1 MPDLDTRLHRGRADL
16 LETIEQ
22 PPLARIRD
30 RAREMRRRRTAGTAA
45 GLLTVAVAATLAI
58 RPWAGDP
65 QPTAPPVA
73 ESPTGGPVHGGFGI
87 TVTGLTG
94 NAVLRLPGTISDVEF
109 VDVDTGYLLSTCAEP
124 APCPTRLAQ
133 TNDGGHTWQA
143 KDLPAAL
150 DTRDRVDLVAFADG
164 RLATAGGAGDGG
176 PASGS
181 GNGPTSAGPGDGPS
195 AGAVGYGSSDGGYSW
210 QPALA
215 GTGPSAVAHP
225 GDLLRLRTT
234 AGRCGG
240 TVEVWRS
247 GLLRVAPVAT
257 QPAIRVC
264 WVSPVRATDGA
275 WWVGG
280 TTGDRATLASTL
292 DGGRSWRTVNLGVPA
307 RDVTSVEVASLGSH
321 AYAVVLGRD
330 RSITALF
337 HSADGGRSFTRT
349 RYDPLATPQGL
360 AGAMV
365 PLLDGRLLMAGTDR
379 RWYLSADDGA
389 TFTRAEGNLPAV
401 GRLARTL
408 AGYVAYDLFGGG
420 WAAFSTDGATWQKL
434 QIN

>member
-1 MPDLDTRLHRGRADL
+1 MPDLDTQLTRGRVDL
-16 LETIEQ
+16 LETIDQ

-30 RAREMRRRRTAGTAA
+30 RARELRRRRTAGTAA
-45 GLLTVAVAATLAI
+45 GLLTVVVAATLVI

-65 QPTAPPVA
+65 TPTAPPVA
-73 ESPTGGPVHGGFGI
+73 GSPPGGPVYGSAGI
-87 TVTGLTG
+87 TINGLTG

-109 VDVDTGYLLSTCAEP
+109 VDADTGYLLSTCAEP
-124 APCPTRLAQ
+124 APCPGRLAR

-143 KDLPAAL
+143 KDLPAVL
-150 DTRDRVDLVAFADG
+150 DIRDGVDLVAFADG
-164 RLATAGGAGDGG
+164 RLATAGG
-176 PASGS
+176 S
-181 GNGPTSAGPGDGPS
+181 GNGGPGNAPASAGPGNGPPG
-195 AGAVGYGSSDGGYSW
+195 GAAGYGSSDGGHSW

-215 GTGPSAVAHP
+215 GAGPSAVAHP
-225 GDLLRLRTT
+225 GDLLRLRTG

-240 TVEVWRS
+240 TVELWRS
-247 GLLRVAPVAT
+247 GLLRIAPVAT

-264 WVSPVRATDGA
+264 WVSPVPATDGA

-280 TTGDRATLASTL
+280 TAGDRATLASTL
-292 DGGRSWRTVNLGVPA
+292 DGGRTWRTVNLDVPA

-330 RSITALF
+330 RSIGALF

-349 RYDPLATPQGL
+349 RSGPAGAPQGL

-365 PLLDGRLLMAGTDR
+365 PLLDGRLLMVGTDR

-401 GRLARTL
+401 GRLARTP

-420 WAAFSTDGATWQKL
+420 WAAFSTDGATWHKL

>member
-16 LETIEQ
+16 LETIDQ

-45 GLLTVAVAATLAI
+45 GLLTVAVAAALVI
-58 RPWAGDP
+58 RPWAGAP
-65 QPTAPPVA
+65 PPTAPVA
-73 ESPTGGPVHGGFGI
+73 ESPPGGPVYGSSGI
-87 TVTGLTG
+87 TITGLTG

-109 VDVDTGYLLSTCAEP
+109 VDADTGYLLSTCAEP
-124 APCPTRLAQ
+124 APCPTRLAR
-133 TNDGGHTWQA
+133 TKDGGRTWQT

-150 DTRDRVDLVAFADG
+150 NTRDGVDLVAFADG
-164 RLATAGGAGDGG
+164 RLAT
-176 PASGS
+176 
-181 GNGPTSAGPGDGPS
+181 

-225 GDLLRLRTT
+225 DDLLRLRTA

-247 GLLRVAPVAT
+247 GLLRIAPVAT

-264 WVSPVRATDGA
+264 WVSPIRATDGA

-280 TTGDRATLASTL
+280 TTGDRAALASTV
-292 DGGRSWRTVNLGVPA
+292 DGGRTWRTVGLDVPA

-330 RSITALF
+330 RSIAALF

-349 RYDPLATPQGL
+349 RYGPPAAPQGL

-365 PLLDGRLLMAGTDR
+365 PLLDGRLLMVGTDH

-401 GRLARTL
+401 GRLARTP

-420 WAAFSTDGATWQKL
+420 WAAFSTDGATWHKL